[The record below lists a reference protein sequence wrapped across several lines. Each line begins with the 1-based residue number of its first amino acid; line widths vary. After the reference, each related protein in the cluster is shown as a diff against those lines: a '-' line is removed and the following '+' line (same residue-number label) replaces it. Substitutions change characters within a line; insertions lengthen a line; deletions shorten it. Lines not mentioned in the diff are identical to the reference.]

1 MLLQLHGIQVP
12 TKALP
17 QTRVQLDASSH
28 SSAAGAGTSIQEP
41 ITPTAA
47 PGPAQPAGC
56 PEPGCA
62 SPTVHSRL
70 RQQRKS
76 RRAMAM
82 KRVRPA
88 GPEALQD
95 AQQQQQSS
103 LLAPGQSFDGEALL
117 SSSPESPA
125 ASFLASNASQR
136 IFARNATCGT
146 VASVHYFSNAEDLPS
161 AMDAEGGP
169 LPGLEVQPPSS
180 PDLDEAEA
188 ESISATAAPA
198 PASAAGPFVG
208 SATALGGLAAGAGE
222 CLGTRRHGVSCAD
235 MQRAVRTILVEIGEN
250 PDREVGALYLWPP
263 LACFAL
269 GAGLVDCMHS
279 PVACYHSRFCSACQL
294 APAAS
299 A

>member
-12 TKALP
+12 TTAMP
-17 QTRVQLDASSH
+17 QMRVQLDASSH
-28 SSAAGAGTSIQEP
+28 SSAEGAETSTQEP
-41 ITPTAA
+41 TAPTAA

-70 RQQRKS
+70 LQQRRS

-88 GPEALQD
+88 GPDAAQD
-95 AQQQQQSS
+95 GQQQQQS
-103 LLAPGQSFDGEALL
+103 LLLDPQQSFEGEALL
-117 SSSPESPA
+117 SSSPESPG

-146 VASVHYFSNAEDLPS
+146 VASVHYFSNAEDVPS
-161 AMDAEGGP
+161 AMDAEGVA
-169 LPGLEVQPPSS
+169 LPGLECQPPSS

-198 PASAAGPFVG
+198 PAGTAGPFAG
-208 SATALGGLAAGAGE
+208 SAMALGGVVAGAGE

-250 PDREVGALYLWPP
+250 PDREVGGLALLRSC
-263 LACFAL
+263 LLHRQA
-269 GAGLVDCMHS
+269 AGC
-279 PVACYHSRFCSACQL
+279 
-294 APAAS
+294 APAWRS
-299 A
+299 VERILTEVGGS

>member
-12 TKALP
+12 TTAMP
-17 QTRVQLDASSH
+17 QSRVQLDASSH
-28 SSAAGAGTSIQEP
+28 SSAAGAEMSTPEP
-41 ITPTAA
+41 TTPTAA

-56 PEPGCA
+56 PESGCA
-62 SPTVHSRL
+62 SPTVHSCL
-70 RQQRKS
+70 LQQRKS

-88 GPEALQD
+88 CPEAPVD
-95 AQQQQQSS
+95 AQQQQQSA
-103 LLAPGQSFDGEALL
+103 LLAPQQSFEGEALL
-117 SSSPESPA
+117 SSSSESPG

-161 AMDAEGGP
+161 AMDAEGGA
-169 LPGLEVQPPSS
+169 LPGLETQPPSS

-208 SATALGGLAAGAGE
+208 GATALGCLAAGAGD
-222 CLGTRRHGVSCAD
+222 CLGMRRHGVSCAD
-235 MQRAVRTILVEIGEN
+235 MQRAVRTILVEIGED
-250 PDREVGALYLWPP
+250 PDREVGALHCCTLLCCTTKRRAARQPGRH
-263 LACFAL
+263 L
-269 GAGLVDCMHS
+269 GG
-279 PVACYHSRFCSACQL
+279 P
-294 APAAS
+294 
-299 A
+299 